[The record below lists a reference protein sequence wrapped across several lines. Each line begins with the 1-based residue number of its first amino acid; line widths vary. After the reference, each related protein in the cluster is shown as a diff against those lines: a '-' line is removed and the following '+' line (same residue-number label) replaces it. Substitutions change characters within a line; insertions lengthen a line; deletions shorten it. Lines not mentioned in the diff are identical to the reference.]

1 MTATTIDEV
10 IEILDD
16 IIQTSKEE
24 ETSFGYFAALYQKV
38 TISVKQK
45 LTQDYFDD
53 PQRMERLDVIFA
65 NRYLAAYANY
75 REGKPVSASWEK
87 AFSLSNDSGLIV
99 LQHLLLGM
107 NAHINLDLGIAAAE
121 ISTEDSLEDLQADF
135 NKINALLSSLIGEV
149 QQDLTRVWPTLRVLL
164 KFVHQIDDYLVD
176 FSMNLARNGAWKF
189 ANTLVVGGVS
199 ADPQRL
205 ILNRDKKVSGITRFI
220 CHKKLLLRMVFRILR
235 MLEKGKPSEKVA
247 ALEKRVFF

>member
-38 TISVKQK
+38 TISVQQK

-53 PQRMERLDVIFA
+53 PQRMEKLDVIFA
-65 NRYLAAYANY
+65 NRYLEAYANY
-75 REGKPVSASWEK
+75 REGNPISASWER
-87 AFSLSNDSGLIV
+87 AFTLSDDSTLIV

-121 ISTEDSLEDLQADF
+121 ISDGTTIQDLEGDF
-135 NKINALLSSLIGEV
+135 NKINELLSSLVGEV
-149 QQDLTRVWPTLRVLL
+149 QQSLVKVWPLLTLLL
-164 KFVHQIDDYLVD
+164 KLANRVDDFLVN
-176 FSMNLARNGAWKF
+176 FSMKIARNGAWKF
-189 ANTLVVGGVS
+189 ANTLSIGES
-199 ADPQRL
+199 ENKQHL
-205 ILNRDKKVSGITRFI
+205 ILTRDQQVSKITRFI
-220 CHKKLLLRMVFRILR
+220 CHEKLLLRMIFRVLR
-235 MLEKGKPSEKVA
+235 MMEKGKPSQKVS
-247 ALEKRVFF
+247 ALEKKVFF